1 MIRISKRVVWV
12 FLMALLMLASYCY
25 LRFQEEQRWLAVKA
39 RQITDQASAHTQRER
54 IMALRDYLRRHVKWR
69 GAAYDDRPFL
79 RATARETL
87 ESGLGYCGESTRAF
101 INLAH
106 QLGIK
111 AHRVNL
117 YGPSPHVIAEAEVRP
132 DVDILVDAQDNPLM
146 NAYFDRRD
154 WTLDEAIRDP
164 GAPFLSY
171 SNIHLRRV
179 PILNQYLSQVKLT
192 NSTVTWIV
200 ENPWLIG
207 TYAFDSLFISITG
220 ILLIDRIAIRF
231 YAYRLGI
238 RCPRPCFDFLR
249 RQGRTEPAPMR
260 TFLPQPA
267 QDDLIPCPDYTT
279 GSSMTIG
286 RGSALPP
293 I

>member
-1 MIRISKRVVWV
+1 
-12 FLMALLMLASYCY
+12 MALLMLASYCY
-25 LRFQEEQRWLAVKA
+25 LCFQEEQRWLAVKA

-132 DVDILVDAQDNPLM
+132 DVDILVDAQDSPLM

-179 PILNQYLSQVKLT
+179 PILNQYLSQVKT
-192 NSTVTWIV
+192 
-200 ENPWLIG
+200 
-207 TYAFDSLFISITG
+207 
-220 ILLIDRIAIRF
+220 
-231 YAYRLGI
+231 
-238 RCPRPCFDFLR
+238 CR
-249 RQGRTEPAPMR
+249 R
-260 TFLPQPA
+260 
-267 QDDLIPCPDYTT
+267 
-279 GSSMTIG
+279 SS
-286 RGSALPP
+286 
-293 I
+293 

>member
-25 LRFQEEQRWLAVKA
+25 LCFQEEQRWLAVKA

-69 GAAYDDRPFL
+69 GAAHDDRPFL

-132 DVDILVDAQDNPLM
+132 DVDILVDAQDSPLM

-164 GAPFLSY
+164 G
-171 SNIHLRRV
+171 IH
-179 PILNQYLSQVKLT
+179 S
-192 NSTVTWIV
+192 
-200 ENPWLIG
+200 
-207 TYAFDSLFISITG
+207 
-220 ILLIDRIAIRF
+220 
-231 YAYRLGI
+231 
-238 RCPRPCFDFLR
+238 
-249 RQGRTEPAPMR
+249 
-260 TFLPQPA
+260 
-267 QDDLIPCPDYTT
+267 
-279 GSSMTIG
+279 
-286 RGSALPP
+286 
-293 I
+293 

>member
-1 MIRISKRVVWV
+1 MIRISKRAIWV
-12 FLMALLMLASYCY
+12 FLLALLMLASYCY
-25 LRFQEEQRWLAVKA
+25 LHFQEEQRWLAVKA
-39 RQITDQASAHTQRER
+39 RQITDQAGAHTQRER
-54 IMALRDYLRRHVKWR
+54 IMALRDYLRHHVKWR
-69 GAAYDDRPFL
+69 GAAHDDRPFL

-117 YGPSPHVIAEAEVRP
+117 YGPSPHVIAEAEVRT
-132 DVDILVDAQDNPLM
+132 DVDILVDAQDSPLM
-146 NAYFDRRD
+146 NAYFDQRD

-164 GAPFLSY
+164 GTPFLSY

-179 PILNQYLSQVKLT
+179 PMLNQYLSQVKLT
-192 NSTVTWIV
+192 NTTVTWIA

-207 TYAFDSLFISITG
+207 TYAFGSLFISIIG

-238 RCPRPCFDFLR
+238 RCPRPLFNFLR
-249 RQGRTEPAPMR
+249 RQGRTEPVPMG
-260 TFLPQPA
+260 TFIPQPA
-267 QDDLIPCPDYTT
+267 QDDLIPCPDYPT
-279 GSSMTIG
+279 GSIMASGT
-286 RGSALPP
+286 
-293 I
+293 

>member
-1 MIRISKRVVWV
+1 MIRICKRVIWV
-12 FLMALLMLASYCY
+12 FLMALLLLASYCE

-39 RQITDQASAHTQRER
+39 RQITDQAGAHTQRER
-54 IMALRDYLRRHVKWR
+54 IIALRDYLRRHVKWR
-69 GAAYDDRPFL
+69 GAAHDDRPFL
-79 RATARETL
+79 RASARETL
-87 ESGLGYCGESTRAF
+87 ESGRGYCGESSRAF

-106 QLGIK
+106 QFGIK

-117 YGPSPHVIAEAEVRP
+117 YGPNPHVIAEAEVRP
-132 DVDILVDAQDNPLM
+132 DVDILVDAQDNPFM

-179 PILNQYLSQVKLT
+179 PILNQYLSRVKLT
-192 NSTVTWIV
+192 NSMVTWIV
-200 ENPWLIG
+200 ENPWLMG
-207 TYAFDSLFISITG
+207 TYAFGSLFLLITG

-238 RCPRPCFDFLR
+238 RMPLPLFNFLR
-249 RQGRTEPAPMR
+249 RQGSTEPVA
-260 TFLPQPA
+260 TETYLPQCA
-267 QDDLIPCPDYTT
+267 HDDLVPCPDYTT
-279 GSSMTIG
+279 GPSMASGT
-286 RGSALPP
+286 
-293 I
+293 